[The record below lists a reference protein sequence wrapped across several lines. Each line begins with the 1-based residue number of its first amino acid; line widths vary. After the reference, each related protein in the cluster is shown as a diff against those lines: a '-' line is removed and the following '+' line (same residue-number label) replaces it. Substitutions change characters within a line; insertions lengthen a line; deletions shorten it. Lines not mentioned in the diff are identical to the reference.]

1 MPKDKSENK
10 IKELMATAMNDLN
23 SLIDANTVVG
33 TPFKSEDGTTV
44 IPVSKVTMGFMTGG
58 GEYGEI
64 KKIKDNNTLPFAGGS
79 SAVIS
84 VKPSGFLINNGKG
97 IKLINLPDDPITKLL
112 EGIDKFVKQLK
123 NEENI

>member
-10 IKELMATAMNDLN
+10 IKELMATAMKDLN

-64 KKIKDNNTLPFAGGS
+64 KKIKDNKTLPFAGGS